1 MGFFDFVGGLA
12 GLFVIL
18 AFYAR
23 SPTRLRIFAIL
34 SNLLFILY
42 AVAVG
47 LWPVLV
53 LHAVLLPLNLLRL
66 RETGRAQGVHMWTES
81 ENV

>member
-1 MGFFDFVGGLA
+1 MNGSDCIGVAA
-12 GLFVIL
+12 GVMVVL
-18 AFYAR
+18 AFHAR
-23 SPTRLRIFAIL
+23 RPVRLRLYAIG

-42 AVAVG
+42 AAMSG

-66 RETGRAQGVHMWTES
+66 CEGMRGGAPG
-81 ENV
+81 